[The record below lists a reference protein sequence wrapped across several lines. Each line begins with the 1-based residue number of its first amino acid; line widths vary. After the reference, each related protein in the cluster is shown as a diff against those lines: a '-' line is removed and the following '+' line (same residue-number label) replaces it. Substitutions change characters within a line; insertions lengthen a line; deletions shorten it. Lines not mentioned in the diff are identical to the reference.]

1 MNQNEDLVVALMN
14 LISLEKCV
22 ADNDVLLDMVRNIKK
37 KLLGNSNEIDIKELE
52 ELANLLC
59 NAENQLGNVGGCA
72 EICKKIKN
80 MIVCY

>member
-22 ADNDVLLDMVRNIKK
+22 ADNDVLLDRVRNIKK

-52 ELANLLC
+52 ELADLLC
-59 NAENQLGNVGGCA
+59 NAENHLGNVGGYA

-80 MIVCY
+80 MIVCC